1 MAGGM
6 QGGSTPPAPAR
17 RQGTNSFLIW
27 SLVGCGV
34 IALLVVVIGGVLAT
48 RFIKKSGT
56 NGVFGVM
63 AALTPA
69 AEKVE
74 KVEAGLE
81 EYRKDHTGKYPATLE
96 ALVPKYVSDK
106 SAFICGESDS
116 PKPMEYA
123 PPKPDA
129 SEGTVVISVHIGDIP
144 IMNTQLQKMYVC
156 LLKNGDVVS
165 EQQVRTILSQ
175 HSKRM
180 TPQTRTY

>member
-6 QGGSTPPAPAR
+6 QGGYTPPVPAR
-17 RQGTNSFLIW
+17 RQGANSLLIW

-34 IALLVVVIGGVLAT
+34 IALLVVVIGGVMAT
-48 RFIKKSGT
+48 RFMKKSGA
-56 NGVFGVM
+56 GGMFSVM
-63 AALTPA
+63 AAMPHA

-74 KVEAGLE
+74 KVEAGIE
-81 EYRKDHTGKYPATLE
+81 EYRKDHNDKYPATLE

-106 SAFICGESDS
+106 SAFICGESDA

-123 PPKPDA
+123 PPKPGA

-156 LLKNGDVVS
+156 LLKNGEVVS

-175 HSKRM
+175 HGKRL
-180 TPQTRTY
+180 TTQTRTY